1 MPIARE
7 EKVVV
12 PVQPTKVREQVMPP
26 PKPIEV
32 DTKYETRRHLLQ
44 YIQGSRWIVT
54 YYKQVLT
61 GETIGEAFN
70 YHRPEPYQQY
80 EKIENFEI
88 RVSTPLTV
96 TADSDKSTM
105 LGEGNGVIYPSIYP
119 TVGDTFIADI
129 GDGRKGLFNIKNV
142 TQKSHLR
149 DSAFEIDYDLVN
161 WLDHDTYQKLERCV
175 VATFHY
181 ERSYADYGANP
192 KLDMEQHG
200 LYKKLNAWQFSA
212 ARHYFDSFFSTEY
225 DTFLV
230 PYPNQ
235 VVYDPFIVEFIQKL
249 WSTEDIPDIL
259 KLRVYNRDN
268 SYNLHTRTLWDVLL
282 HNDKYGLQTAQS
294 KFAMMSTRQFLT
306 GNTGLVGITY
316 SRLEWVYHPYKA
328 FDSKRGQFTLPNL
341 GIVTLPS
348 FHQEKE
354 AAQPL
359 TLKMTKLP
367 GLGFVHPDLK
377 EAQDIP
383 DAKKFGTFDTYVLS
397 PAFYNQDRK
406 QMSKVERM
414 VMDMLEEKPLDA
426 KALLPI
432 LDDSF
437 YWGEVERFYYI
448 PLLTLL
454 SRVALGDLSQ

>member
-1 MPIARE
+1 MPIAKE
-7 EKVVV
+7 ERVVV
-12 PVQPTKVREQVMPP
+12 PLQPTKVREAVMPP
-26 PKPIEV
+26 PKPLEV
-32 DTKYETRRHLLQ
+32 DTKYETRRNLLQ

-61 GETIGEAFN
+61 NEATGEPFN
-70 YHRPEPYQQY
+70 INRPSPYQQY

-105 LGEGNGVIYPSIYP
+105 LGEGNGIIYPSIYP
-119 TVGDTFIADI
+119 TYGDTFIADI

-149 DSAFEIDYDLVN
+149 DTAFEIDYDLVN
-161 WLDHDTYQKLERCV
+161 WLDHDTYAAIENCV

-200 LYKKLNAWQFSA
+200 LYKKLNAWQRSS

-225 DTFLV
+225 DTFLI
-230 PYPNQ
+230 PWQNRI
-235 VVYDPFIVEFIQKL
+235 VYDPFIVEFIQKL

-259 KLRVYNRDN
+259 KLRIYNRDN
-268 SYNLHTRTLWDVLL
+268 AYNLHLRTIWDVLL
-282 HNDKYGLQTAQS
+282 DNDKYALQTAQT
-294 KFAMMSTRQFLT
+294 KFAMMSTRQFFT
-306 GNTGLVGITY
+306 GNPGLAGITY
-316 SRLEWVYHPYKA
+316 SRLEWIYHPYKA
-328 FDSKRGQFTLPNL
+328 FDPTHGLFTLPNL
-341 GIVTLPS
+341 GITQLPS
-348 FHQEKE
+348 YHQDREVS
-354 AAQPL
+354 QPL

-367 GLGFVHPDLK
+367 GLGWTPP
-377 EAQDIP
+377 ENNQQAIP
-383 DAKKFGTFDTYVLS
+383 DAKKFGTYETYVLS
-397 PAFYNQDRK
+397 PAFYQQDRK
-406 QMSKVERM
+406 QMSKVERL
-414 VMDMLEEKPLDA
+414 VMDMLEEKPVDA
-426 KALLPI
+426 KTLLPI
-432 LDDSF
+432 LESSF

-454 SRVALGDLSQ
+454 ARVALGDLSQ